1 MCAQT
6 WNSTFLC
13 NIYPVSRN
21 YAFIFIHS
29 RNIFD
34 TQTYY
39 WWKNRVM
46 VTIYFYETKSC
57 DSSLFS
63 IWMWEVNTINHNVL
77 IQIDKWNRESNC
89 EGYQLLISFYSV
101 VALKSLVSVPS
112 YITSYSITYDYFDS
126 ELFPLIFK
134 KYEYIMSDN
143 KFTLYIQ
150 FVTLL
155 YWSGAA
161 SQWKTMAHKWKMYT
175 WVIFFLTSS
184 RPIMGCKLFSIYT

>member
-13 NIYPVSRN
+13 NIYPDSRN
-21 YAFIFIHS
+21 YACILIHS

-34 TQTYY
+34 TQLYY
-39 WWKNRVM
+39 WWQNRVI
-46 VTIYFYETKSC
+46 VTIYFYETKSR
-57 DSSLFS
+57 DSYLFS

-101 VALKSLVSVPS
+101 AALKSLVSVPS

-134 KYEYIMSDN
+134 KYEYIMSDI

-161 SQWKTMAHKWKMYT
+161 SQWKS
-175 WVIFFLTSS
+175 SS